1 MMSEKTIPQWKKDE
15 IKYLKDLMEKYDNI
29 IVIDVSNINDK
40 QVQEMRKILR
50 GKAVIRMSKKSLQQ
64 RALDKYQEESNKEN
78 LDELKESIPGQSGL
92 IFTDID
98 PFELRRIFLEN
109 KWMVAAKPGQ
119 KTPVNIVV
127 PAGDTGLPTGQVISE
142 LNMTLKLPTMIKND
156 TIHIREDTVT
166 HKAGDTVSTKEA
178 SVLKKLGVEPIESIL
193 KIHTAWSDGDLIP
206 EDIIYMDLAKFRE
219 EVASSYIIAQTI
231 ALELGIIDKETFEPL
246 MQKANREAIALLFEM
261 PFIDE
266 SFIED
271 YLKKAQSHASVMN
284 AMIFGEGV
292 ASPPSGKPKTE
303 EKKEEKKEQEEEDEV
318 SGIGSLF

>member
-15 IKYLKDLMEKYDNI
+15 IKYLTDLMEKYDNI

-78 LDELKESIPGQSGL
+78 INELKESIPGQSAL

-119 KTPVNIVV
+119 KTPVDIVV

-166 HKAGDTVSTKEA
+166 HESGDTVSTKEA

-206 EDIIYMDLAKFRE
+206 EDVIYMDLVKFRE

-246 MQKANREAIALLFEM
+246 MQKAHHEAIALLFEM

-271 YLKKAQSHASVMN
+271 YLKKAHSHANVMN
-284 AMIFGEGV
+284 AMIFGEEV

-303 EKKEEKKEQEEEDEV
+303 EKKEEKKEEEEDDEV